1 MIPDYLTFIR
11 RQDRSLLPYLY
22 FICILLIALYVKNR
36 GYLLTQED
44 AFPVSAIFSLTMFS
58 FVYELKGYR
67 AYKYEIGNINFSW
80 FQGKI
85 ASRFEVLLWH
95 PLVATGCC
103 FIVCYLA
110 VKACL
115 FFFADYYRNGLYCLF
130 CADHCLSNV
139 LVCQKLLRQAVTAGN
154 CIDA

>member
-58 FVYELKGYR
+58 FVYELKGYW
-67 AYKYEIGNINFSW
+67 AYKYEIGNINFSG
-80 FQGKI
+80 FRGK
-85 ASRFEVLLWH
+85 SPRVLRF
-95 PLVATGCC
+95 CC
-103 FIVCYLA
+103 GIHLSQLDA
-110 VKACL
+110 VSS
-115 FFFADYYRNGLYCLF
+115 
-130 CADHCLSNV
+130 CAIW
-139 LVCQKLLRQAVTAGN
+139 Q
-154 CIDA
+154 